1 MSFRFTFLLS
11 SYLLIFLGMFGLFL
25 TEEISLPYLLLA
37 GAGFVFG
44 ALREVRGSKALLPA
58 LGQNILLVAV
68 FLHTLVAIFLLRE
81 LPLLALAQFLLALQ
95 AVKLLGP
102 KKGRD
107 WSLLYLLSFFS
118 VVAASALSVEVFFA
132 GIFVAYLFVAPWVLV
147 LSQLKEGTETAGKD
161 PDKETR
167 LLGWPLFRLVGSI
180 NIILFLLT
188 LALFI
193 TFPRFGVGLLGDLW
207 ASGGAVVGFSDR
219 LTLGEV
225 SKIQKNGAVAMR
237 VSLDQPR
244 PQGEKELYWRGVALD
259 HFDGRKWEKST
270 NEGVPVRRIGEGY
283 RLGEAPERRAP
294 LIRQKI
300 ILEPTGSPVLFAL
313 DKPVMIFGRLG
324 YLFRDS
330 LGNVLALQPFPFQI
344 SYEVLSYTE
353 PGWKD
358 KPPDSNFLQ
367 LPTLHPRIVTLSRQL
382 TEGLGDEGRK
392 ARALERFFRE
402 NYQYALEDL
411 PVGGNDPLAD
421 FLFEVRRGNC
431 EYFASALAIM
441 LRTLGIPARV
451 VNGYL
456 GGEWNPYGEYYL
468 IRQSNAHSWVEA
480 YLPGQGWVTLD
491 PTPSAPRGRA
501 LALFSS
507 LTNFADFLR
516 LNWYRYVIN
525 FGLADQYQL
534 FKALRQ
540 PHQWLGVTSRGFSL
554 RDLTAR
560 FSTSGKG
567 WLELGIA
574 MAVLALG
581 WIGLKNL
588 RGRKNAPAR
597 NALHAATKRYHRLL
611 ALCAKRGLKKRPAE
625 TPDEFSQRV
634 GTQGNGL
641 VEEFTSLYQEARFSG
656 PHDFSGRLKKMDDI
670 LADLRKNR
678 PQLNF
683 PA

>member
-37 GAGFVFG
+37 GAGFVLG
-44 ALREVRGSKALLPA
+44 VLRDVRGSKALLPA

-68 FLHTLVAIFLLRE
+68 FLHTLVAVFIFRE

-102 KKGRD
+102 KKSRD

-132 GIFVAYLFVAPWVLV
+132 AIFVAYLFVAPWVLV

-161 PDKETR
+161 PDQEAR

-283 RLGEAPERRAP
+283 RLGEAPERHAP

-330 LGNVLALQPFPFQI
+330 LGNVLALQP
-344 SYEVLSYTE
+344 S
-353 PGWKD
+353 
-358 KPPDSNFLQ
+358 
-367 LPTLHPRIVTLSRQL
+367 
-382 TEGLGDEGRK
+382 
-392 ARALERFFRE
+392 
-402 NYQYALEDL
+402 
-411 PVGGNDPLAD
+411 PLALLR
-421 FLFEVRRGNC
+421 FR
-431 EYFASALAIM
+431 ASSPGASETSTERLA
-441 LRTLGIPARV
+441 P
-451 VNGYL
+451 
-456 GGEWNPYGEYYL
+456 W
-468 IRQSNAHSWVEA
+468 
-480 YLPGQGWVTLD
+480 
-491 PTPSAPRGRA
+491 SA
-501 LALFSS
+501 F
-507 LTNFADFLR
+507 
-516 LNWYRYVIN
+516 
-525 FGLADQYQL
+525 
-534 FKALRQ
+534 
-540 PHQWLGVTSRGFSL
+540 
-554 RDLTAR
+554 
-560 FSTSGKG
+560 SGKNTN
-567 WLELGIA
+567 IP
-574 MAVLALG
+574 
-581 WIGLKNL
+581 LKISL
-588 RGRKNAPAR
+588 W
-597 NALHAATKRYHRLL
+597 
-611 ALCAKRGLKKRPAE
+611 E
-625 TPDEFSQRV
+625 
-634 GTQGNGL
+634 GTI
-641 VEEFTSLYQEARFSG
+641 
-656 PHDFSGRLKKMDDI
+656 PW
-670 LADLRKNR
+670 
-678 PQLNF
+678 
-683 PA
+683 

>member
-37 GAGFVFG
+37 GAGFVLG
-44 ALREVRGSKALLPA
+44 ALRDVRGSKTLLPA
-58 LGQNILLVAV
+58 LWQTILLVAV
-68 FLHTLVAIFLLRE
+68 FLHASVAVFVLKD

-147 LSQLKEGTETAGKD
+147 LAHLKQGTETAGKD
-161 PDKETR
+161 PDKEAR
-167 LLGWPLFRLVGSI
+167 LLAWPLFRLVGSI

-188 LALFI
+188 FVLFI
-193 TFPRFGVGLLGDLW
+193 AFPRFGVGLLGDLW
-207 ASGGAVVGFSDR
+207 ASGSAVVGFSDR

-237 VSLDQPR
+237 VSIDQPR
-244 PQGEKELYWRGVALD
+244 PQDEKELYWRGVALD
-259 HFDGRKWEKST
+259 RFDGRKWEKSM
-270 NEGVPVRRIGEGY
+270 NDGVPVRRIGDGY
-283 RLGEAPERRAP
+283 RLGEAPEGHAP

-300 ILEPTGSPVLFAL
+300 VLEPTGSPVLFAL

-358 KPPDSNFLQ
+358 KPLDSNFLQ
-367 LPTLHPRIVTLSRQL
+367 LPALHPRIVTLSRRL
-382 TEGLGDEGRK
+382 TEGLRDEGGK
-392 ARALERFFRE
+392 ARVLERFLRE
-402 NYQYALEDL
+402 NYAYTLEDL

-441 LRTLGIPARV
+441 LRSLRIPARV

-480 YLPGQGWVTLD
+480 YLPNQGWVTLD
-491 PTPSAPRGRA
+491 PTPSVPRRRARA
-501 LALFSS
+501 LFAS

-534 FKALRQ
+534 FKTLRQ
-540 PHQWLGVTSRGFSL
+540 PHQWLGVANRGLSL

-560 FSTSGKG
+560 FSTDGKQ

-574 MAVLALG
+574 VAALALG
-581 WIGLKNL
+581 WLALKNL
-588 RGRKNAPAR
+588 RGRKNAPPP
-597 NALHAATKRYHRLL
+597 NALHEATRRYRRLL
-611 ALCAKRGLKKRPAE
+611 TLCAKRGFKKKAAE
-625 TPDEFSQRV
+625 TPDEFSRRV

-641 VEEFTSLYQEARFSG
+641 VDEFTSLYQHARFSG
-656 PHDFSGRLKKMDDI
+656 PKDFSAGLKKMDGI
-670 LADLRKNR
+670 LILLAKAEQNWI
-678 PQLNF
+678 
-683 PA
+683 